1 MNLHIQKLADE
12 AGLRFTQLMS
22 NPMVPVV
29 DGRET
34 DLEKFAELIVAECM
48 FQCNINQAGN
58 TPLSKDFNEGHIM
71 GVYECFHKI
80 RNHFGVKE

>member
-1 MNLHIQKLADE
+1 MNERIKELADE

-34 DLEKFAELIVAECM
+34 DLEKFAQLIVQECADICM
-48 FQCNINQAGN
+48 EMATKCAGL
-58 TPLSKDFNEGHIM
+58 PGDGALAKDCADWIKKDF
-71 GVYECFHKI
+71 GVE
-80 RNHFGVKE
+80 E